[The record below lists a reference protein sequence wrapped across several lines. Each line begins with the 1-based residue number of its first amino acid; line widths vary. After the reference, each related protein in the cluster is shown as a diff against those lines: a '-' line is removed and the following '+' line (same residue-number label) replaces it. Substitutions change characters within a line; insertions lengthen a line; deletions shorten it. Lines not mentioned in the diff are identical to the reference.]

1 MTIKVAIFDANC
13 EKKKATSLHC
23 FCIPPLYK
31 IGDDDFPKVLPT
43 LLFPPFSRPLFLFPL
58 LLLSQPASQPAAD
71 VGWMGAARIS
81 RINKSHTCHGLLYTT
96 TTLMHAFAL
105 PPLLVAPFEARA
117 FFFGFPFYFIELI
130 RIDLYQVSTFLKRI
144 SKLDLLFFTLLCSL
158 LSQTFDQEDWA
169 AKKERIFA

>member
-1 MTIKVAIFDANC
+1 MIDNQSYNIRRQLRG
-13 EKKKATSLHC
+13 KKSNLFTLFLYS
-23 FCIPPLYK
+23 PLSE
-31 IGDDDFPKVLPT
+31 IGDDDFPKVLLCYFPHFRA
-43 LLFPPFSRPLFLFPL
+43 LFFSPL